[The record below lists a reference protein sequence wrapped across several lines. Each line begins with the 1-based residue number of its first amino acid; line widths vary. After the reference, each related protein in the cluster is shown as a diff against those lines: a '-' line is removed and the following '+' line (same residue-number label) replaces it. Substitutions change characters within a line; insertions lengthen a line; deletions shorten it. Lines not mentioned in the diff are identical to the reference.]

1 MCALYENHNH
11 SSSHNNW
18 NWTYQQRLG
27 SVEFYSWVIIRM
39 VRIDFV
45 WLSHILWGLAVWSV
59 SSTATLNYVCR
70 SLSNIRLTQWTLFQ
84 GSTSGKN
91 VRFQNK
97 FKLTWYSLQLLSII
111 SDNLRRVTKP
121 LQENMC
127 LSLTQLPPS
136 AWPASIGAPSEPRSH
151 WQIEQIRPKLRQHF
165 FRFPF
170 VKF

>member
-27 SVEFYSWVIIRM
+27 SVAFYSSVIIFM
-39 VRIDFV
+39 VCIDFV
-45 WLSHILWGLAVWSV
+45 WLSHILWGLAVCSV
-59 SSTATLNYVCR
+59 SLTATLNYVCR
-70 SLSNIRLTQWTLFQ
+70 SLSNVRLTQWTLFQ

-111 SDNLRRVTKP
+111 SDNLRSVTKP
-121 LQENMC
+121 LQEHMC
-127 LSLTQLPPS
+127 LSLTQLSPS
-136 AWPASIGAPSEPRSH
+136 AWPACQRWNSIRASLSLTN
-151 WQIEQIRPKLRQHF
+151 WTN
-165 FRFPF
+165 
-170 VKF
+170 